1 MKKEEL
7 FNEWVG
13 ISIEINNNSTKL
25 GVLNEQR
32 QALIDEVNKKGKITP
47 EIQEKINDVLT
58 EFKILEFQTEDLK
71 QKSNLLNYELLQL
84 SMEEQIKEV
93 QN

>member
-25 GVLNEQR
+25 SVLNEQR